1 MYKAYLDTGLEKALK
16 HILGSLNLTCK
27 LDDITLLL
35 IMLDIIMQQHRTP
48 YSSAM

>member
-1 MYKAYLDTGLEKALK
+1 MHEAYPDTGLQKALK

-35 IMLDIIMQQHRTP
+35 TVRYYNAVT
-48 YSSAM
+48 